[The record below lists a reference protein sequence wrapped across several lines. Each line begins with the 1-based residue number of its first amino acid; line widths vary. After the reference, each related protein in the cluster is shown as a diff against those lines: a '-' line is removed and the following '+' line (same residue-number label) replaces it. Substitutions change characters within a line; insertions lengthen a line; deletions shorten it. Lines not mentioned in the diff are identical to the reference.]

1 MTEPTQIL
9 TPVGRIVQG
18 DCFKGRG
25 TDMQGN
31 PLTIKTGPR
40 AGEPRSEWFVALAVR
55 KDDPGW
61 PVLQA
66 AIHQAARAGFPN
78 MFDAQGNCTNPNFS
92 FKYTDGDSQ
101 VAGPTGRRPC
111 DNEGFPGHW
120 ILKFRS
126 GFAPQCFS
134 RGGASIL
141 TDPDSIKRGY
151 YVRISGSVVG
161 NDSPVRPGVYLNL
174 TMVELCGFGE
184 EIKTG
189 PDGAAVFG
197 GAPAGALPPGASPT
211 PLAAPTVPA
220 GAHDFGHPTVV
231 SPSLGSMYVPGAP
244 PPPAPAPDFLNPPKA
259 RMYTLGDGKQ
269 YTAEQLLA
277 AGWTQQQIDGLSS

>member
-1 MTEPTQIL
+1 MTEPTNIL

-18 DCFKGRG
+18 DCFKGRA

-31 PLTIKTGPR
+31 PLTIKSGPN
-40 AGEPRSEWFVALAVR
+40 AGQPRTEWFVALAIP

-92 FKYTDGDSQ
+92 FKYIDGDSQ

-197 GAPAGALPPGASPT
+197 GTPAGALPPGASPT

-220 GAHDFGHPTVV
+220 AAQPVPQTA
-231 SPSLGSMYVPGAP
+231 PGAP
-244 PPPAPAPDFLNPPKA
+244 PPPAPDFLNPPAAA
-259 RMYTLGDGKQ
+259 RTYTLGDGKQ

-277 AGWTQQQIDGLSS
+277 AGWTQAQIDGLSS